1 MDVPKP
7 MHRLESGLVQH
18 VPQRFLIHGNHPTAE
33 ARSLSRICSLEIS
46 RRFPRYVYY
55 APAAIGS
62 RFKMVSRTQTRFIG
76 VSWRPDGGAFRAPNP
91 IARLT
96 NQVTLAPSYV
106 WAS

>member
-46 RRFPRYVYY
+46 RRFPRYVLY
-55 APAAIGS
+55 APAAIELAS
-62 RFKMVSRTQTRFIG
+62 KWFLERKHVSLVFHGGLTAGHFARRTR
-76 VSWRPDGGAFRAPNP
+76 
-91 IARLT
+91 
-96 NQVTLAPSYV
+96 
-106 WAS
+106 

>member
-46 RRFPRYVYY
+46 RRFPRYVSLRTGDDRVSLQNGFSNTNTFHWCFM
-55 APAAIGS
+55 AA
-62 RFKMVSRTQTRFIG
+62 
-76 VSWRPDGGAFRAPNP
+76 
-91 IARLT
+91 
-96 NQVTLAPSYV
+96 
-106 WAS
+106 